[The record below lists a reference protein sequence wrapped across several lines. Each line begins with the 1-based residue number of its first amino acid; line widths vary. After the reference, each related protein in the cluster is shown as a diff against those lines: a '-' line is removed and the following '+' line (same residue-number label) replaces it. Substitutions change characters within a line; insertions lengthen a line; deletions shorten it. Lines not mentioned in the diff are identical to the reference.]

1 MNEAWPGWDKVD
13 KENKGGSLGVIMS
26 NGKHWK
32 EQRRFLLKNLKDFGF
47 GKASM
52 ESLIQDEMTK
62 LCSKLAS
69 YPEVSLSILRKFLKC
84 NKPER
89 KLVQND
95 LVYFKAFNE
104 K

>member
-47 GKASM
+47 GRASM

-69 YPEVSLSILRKFLKC
+69 YPEVSLLVLRKFLKY

-89 KLVQND
+89 KLVKHN
-95 LVYFKAFNE
+95 LVYF
-104 K
+104 